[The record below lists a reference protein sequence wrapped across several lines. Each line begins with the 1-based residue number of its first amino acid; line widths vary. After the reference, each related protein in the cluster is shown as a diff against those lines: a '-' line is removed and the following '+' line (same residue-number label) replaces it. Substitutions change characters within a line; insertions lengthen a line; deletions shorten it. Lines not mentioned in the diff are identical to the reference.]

1 MFRVL
6 ALATALVALS
16 ACSGSDKPAAPPPPP
31 PAPTQTPTPTVIDP
45 QLQALQ
51 RAKAVQGQV
60 DAQKEATDAKLREA
74 EGQ

>member
-6 ALATALVALS
+6 ALTTALVALS

-31 PAPTQTPTPTVIDP
+31 AAPTPTVIDP

-60 DAQKEATDAKLREA
+60 DAQKAATDAKLREA

>member
-16 ACSGSDKPAAPPPPP
+16 ACSGSDKPATPPP
-31 PAPTQTPTPTVIDP
+31 PAAPAAPAPTVIDT

-51 RAKAVQGQV
+51 RAKAVQDQV
-60 DAQKEATDAKLREA
+60 DAHKQATDAKLREA
-74 EGQ
+74 ESQ

>member
-31 PAPTQTPTPTVIDP
+31 PPTAPTATVIDP

-51 RAKAVQGQV
+51 RAKAVQDQV
-60 DAQKEATDAKLREA
+60 DARKEATDAKLREA

>member
-6 ALATALVALS
+6 ALTTVLVALS

-31 PAPTQTPTPTVIDP
+31 AAPTATVIDP

-51 RAKAVQGQV
+51 RAKAVQNQV
-60 DAQKEATDAKLREA
+60 DAHKEATDAKLREA

>member
-6 ALATALVALS
+6 AFATALVALS

-31 PAPTQTPTPTVIDP
+31 AAPTATVIDP
-45 QLQALQ
+45 QLRALQ
-51 RAKAVQGQV
+51 RAKAVQDQV
-60 DAQKEATDAKLREA
+60 DAQKAATDAKLREA

>member
-6 ALATALVALS
+6 ALVTALVALS
-16 ACSGSDKPAAPPPPP
+16 ACSGGDKPTAPPPPP
-31 PAPTQTPTPTVIDP
+31 PPAAPTATVIDP

-51 RAKAVQGQV
+51 RAKAVQDQV
-60 DAQKEATDAKLREA
+60 DARKEATDAKLREA

>member
-1 MFRVL
+1 MRLAIPAVAVL
-6 ALATALVALS
+6 LLA
-16 ACSGSDKPAAPPPPP
+16 ACAGDNKPAAPAA
-31 PAPTQTPTPTVIDP
+31 PAAPQATVIDP

-60 DAQKEATDAKLREA
+60 DAHKAATDAKLREA

>member
-31 PAPTQTPTPTVIDP
+31 PAAPTATVIDP

-51 RAKAVQGQV
+51 RAKAVQDQV
-60 DAQKEATDAKLREA
+60 DARKEATDAKLREA

>member
-31 PAPTQTPTPTVIDP
+31 PAAPTPTVIDP

-51 RAKAVQGQV
+51 RAKAVQDQV
-60 DAQKEATDAKLREA
+60 DAQKQATDAKLREA

>member
-6 ALATALVALS
+6 ALATTVVALS
-16 ACSGSDKPAAPPPPP
+16 ACSGSDKSAAPPPPP
-31 PAPTQTPTPTVIDP
+31 PATAPTATVIDP

-60 DAQKEATDAKLREA
+60 DAQKAATDAKLREA

>member
-1 MFRVL
+1 MSRVL

-31 PAPTQTPTPTVIDP
+31 PAPTATVIDP

-51 RAKAVQGQV
+51 RAKAVQDQV
-60 DAQKEATDAKLREA
+60 DARKEATDAKLREA

>member
-16 ACSGSDKPAAPPPPP
+16 ACSGSDKPTAPPPPP
-31 PAPTQTPTPTVIDP
+31 PAPAAPTATVIDP

-60 DAQKEATDAKLREA
+60 DARKEATDAKLREA

>member
-1 MFRVL
+1 MRLAVL
-6 ALATALVALS
+6 ALALLLAACAGEDKTAAT
-16 ACSGSDKPAAPPPPP
+16 AAPAAPP
-31 PAPTQTPTPTVIDP
+31 PTVIDP

-60 DAQKEATDAKLREA
+60 DAQKAAADAKLREA

>member
-31 PAPTQTPTPTVIDP
+31 TPAAPTATVIDT

-51 RAKAVQGQV
+51 RAKAVQDQV
-60 DAQKEATDAKLREA
+60 DARKEATDAKLREA